1 MSEVLRQHIK
11 DFGFTHTEIARRAAR
26 LNQATAYR
34 VVEGE
39 TTNPSLNS
47 VTGIVEAT
55 ALTDADAGVL
65 YRKVAGG
72 KAVPKRHAPPTGVDN
87 HDDAA
92 LYTKNALDS
101 GKIRDAAY
109 GVMAMFD
116 LATDDNQI
124 ADAYEQA
131 GIVYMGLGR
140 WEEAQANFEAADT
153 LIPGNIHSGSL
164 PEDVLNRKLTLM
176 TNIGS
181 LMAKRGN
188 PSWAMMFGQNVVNHP
203 KAYRVNQGWGHLVM
217 GEAALAL
224 EAYPD
229 ASQHFQDAL
238 VCFQHLLNDAEKMP
252 EGNSEEPVELSQ
264 ARSRSISQAQGNLRW
279 ARIHQLFSQARCGSP
294 ADAETL
300 ADLEAEW
307 TALDPEASA
316 MAGLFH
322 ALCLQ
327 SEKRRELKLQDI
339 QARARRR
346 GLGEIA
352 QRARLLLG
360 MAIFLVAM
368 ATSAGF
374 QSTGLDTQSSESV
387 QSLDTPANT
396 IDSLARGNTGKG
408 GKGNG

>member
-65 YRKVAGG
+65 YRRVAGG
-72 KAVPKRHAPPTGVDN
+72 KAVPKRHAPPTGVET
-87 HDDAA
+87 HKDAA

-101 GKIRDAAY
+101 GQIRDAAY

-116 LATDDNQI
+116 LAADDEEI

-153 LIPGNIHSGSL
+153 LIPGDIHSGSL
-164 PEDVLNRKLTLM
+164 SEDVLNRKLTLM

-188 PSWAMMFGQNVVNHP
+188 PSWAMMFGQNVVSHP
-203 KAYRVNQGWGHLVM
+203 KAHRVNQGWGHLVM
-217 GEAALAL
+217 GEASLAL
-224 EAYPD
+224 ESYPE
-229 ASQHFQDAL
+229 ANRHFQDAL
-238 VCFQHLLNDAEKMP
+238 TCFQELLQDAEALP
-252 EGNSEEPVELSQ
+252 ESPNEETTELSQ
-264 ARSRSISQAQGNLRW
+264 ARSRAISQAQGNLRW
-279 ARIHQLFSQARCGSP
+279 AQIHQLFSQAKTGSTTS
-294 ADAETL
+294 AETL

-307 TALDPEASA
+307 TSLDPEASA

-327 SEKRRELKLQDI
+327 SEKRRDLKLQDI

-360 MAIFLVAM
+360 MAVFLVAM

-374 QSTGLDTQSSESV
+374 QSTALESPTSQSV
-387 QSLDTPANT
+387 QSLDTPEVT
-396 IDSLARGNTGKG
+396 LDSLARGNTGKG

>member
-39 TTNPSLNS
+39 TTNPSMNS

-65 YRKVAGG
+65 YRRVAGG
-72 KAVPKRHAPPTGVDN
+72 KAVPKRHAPPKGVKTHN
-87 HDDAA
+87 DAA

-101 GKIRDAAY
+101 GQIRDAAY

-116 LATDDNQI
+116 MASSDDEI

-153 LIPGNIHSGSL
+153 LIPGNIHSSAL
-164 PEDVLNRKLTLM
+164 SEDVLNRKLTLM

-188 PSWAMMFGQNVVNHP
+188 PSWAMMFGQNVVSHP
-203 KAYRVNQGWGHLVM
+203 KAYLVNQGWGHLVM
-217 GEAALAL
+217 GEAALTL
-224 EAYPD
+224 ESYTD
-229 ASQHFQDAL
+229 AATHFQDAL
-238 VCFQHLLNDAEKMP
+238 CCFQTLLKEAEQMPVGDDNDA
-252 EGNSEEPVELSQ
+252 LSQ
-264 ARSRSISQAQGNLRW
+264 ARSRAISQAQGNVRW
-279 ARIHQLFSQARCGSP
+279 AQIHQLFSEAQAGSP
-294 ADAETL
+294 QNAETL

-307 TALDPEASA
+307 TATDPEASA

-322 ALCLQ
+322 ALCLEN
-327 SEKRRELKLQDI
+327 EKRRALKLQDI

-352 QRARLLLG
+352 QRARMLLG
-360 MAIFLVAM
+360 LAVVLVAM
-368 ATSAGF
+368 ATSTSF
-374 QSTGLDTQSSESV
+374 QATALELQAPETVES
-387 QSLDTPANT
+387 QDTPVDNV
-396 IDSLARGNTGKG
+396 DSLARGNTGKG
-408 GKGNG
+408 GKGTG